1 MPRAALVASTV
12 ERFDPIDVETILGMP
27 TGSSLRTVARARQRY
42 LAAVMAT
49 ANPQELV
56 DTPGGELGDRIREVA
71 DRAMGAPTGV
81 AR

>member
-1 MPRAALVASTV
+1 
-12 ERFDPIDVETILGMP
+12 
-27 TGSSLRTVARARQRY
+27 
-42 LAAVMAT
+42 MAT